1 VTKID
6 RKHSLCS
13 ATIQRTESICG
24 MVLMCIIILLF
35 KMLRGNG
42 IGNEIEREVAF
53 YTETGLLQSC

>member
-1 VTKID
+1 
-6 RKHSLCS
+6 
-13 ATIQRTESICG
+13 